1 MCTNSREIGSVLE
14 DIPYIRTYQVD
25 AKKHVGTNYDA
36 QIKIRYLTQHF
47 SCLTK
52 KTFSVYLRKY
62 FLKHEIRR
70 KFPLPIKPLEKHSK
84 TTQQNYGKSI
94 SPFYFRRS
102 LQLPWSSGLVG
113 GARIGKRGK
122 KKIPPL
128 SSSSSF
134 WFLEKGSSS
143 LSLSL
148 SLSLFLSSKRE
159 GATGA
164 LPPTPKKRGSPSLF
178 LRDFAP
184 ATAYSPWRRRK
195 EQEGLLCG
203 GTLLLKTHT
212 HGLTYAECSERKENK

>member
-148 SLSLFLSSKRE
+148 SLSLSFSLPRGRVRPARCLRLQKRE
-159 GATGA
+159 G
-164 LPPTPKKRGSPSLF
+164 P
-178 LRDFAP
+178 
-184 ATAYSPWRRRK
+184 
-195 EQEGLLCG
+195 LLCSSVTLHQQQHTALG
-203 GTLLLKTHT
+203 GGGRSKKGCCVVVH
-212 HGLTYAECSERKENK
+212 YC